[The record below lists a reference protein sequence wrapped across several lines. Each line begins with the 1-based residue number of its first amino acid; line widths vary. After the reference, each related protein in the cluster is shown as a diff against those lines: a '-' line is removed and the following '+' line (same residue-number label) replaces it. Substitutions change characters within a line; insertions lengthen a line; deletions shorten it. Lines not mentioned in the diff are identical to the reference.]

1 MTKPYPLIITNNEL
15 LDDWCGT
22 LEKCDPVAVD
32 TEGDSLHC
40 YFEKLC
46 LIQIGLPEQDVLI
59 DPLEPLDF
67 SRFNA
72 VLAQRRIIL
81 HGCDF
86 DLRML
91 RRGTKFAPGE
101 VFDTYLAARLV
112 GLKEVGLASL
122 VKEYFEI
129 DLPKSSQKAN
139 WARRPLTPAMIA
151 YAINER
157 ST

>member
-1 MTKPYPLIITNNEL
+1 MPNPDLLIITKNEA

-22 LEKCDPVAVD
+22 LEQFDPIALD

-46 LIQIGLPEQDVLI
+46 LIQIGLPSKNVLI
-59 DPLEPLDF
+59 DPLEPIDF

-72 VLAQRRIIL
+72 ILAGREL
-81 HGCDF
+81 FYTAATH

-91 RRGTKFAPGE
+91 RRGTRFSPGE

-112 GLKEVGLASL
+112 GLKEVGLGISGERVFRYRAAKIL
-122 VKEYFEI
+122 T
-129 DLPKSSQKAN
+129 KSK
-139 WARRPLTPAMIA
+139 LGPATA
-151 YAINER
+151 HPDDD
-157 ST
+157 

>member
-1 MTKPYPLIITNNEL
+1 MTKPYPLLITNNES
-15 LDDWCGT
+15 LDNWCDK
-22 LEKCDPVAVD
+22 LEQFDPVAVD

-72 VLAQRRIIL
+72 ILGQRQIIL

-91 RRGTKFAPGE
+91 RRGTKFVAVEG
-101 VFDTYLAARLV
+101 FDTYLAAPLV
-112 GLKEVGLASL
+112 GLKEVGLVSL
-122 VKEYFEI
+122 VKQFFAVG
-129 DLPKSSQKAN
+129 LPKSSQKAN
-139 WARRPLTPAMIA
+139 WARRPL
-151 YAINER
+151 
-157 ST
+157 

>member
-1 MTKPYPLIITNNEL
+1 MTKPYPLIITNNDV

-72 VLAQRRIIL
+72 RSRSKKNHLAR
-81 HGCDF
+81 
-86 DLRML
+86 LRL
-91 RRGTKFAPGE
+91 RSA
-101 VFDTYLAARLV
+101 YAAARH
-112 GLKEVGLASL
+112 EVCPGRSL
-122 VKEYFEI
+122 RHLSCCAVSRLE
-129 DLPKSSQKAN
+129 
-139 WARRPLTPAMIA
+139 RGRPRFTGEGVL
-151 YAINER
+151 
-157 ST
+157 